1 MTDTTETTDPS
12 GQDEGRPQGAA
23 ARPRARER
31 GRMRRRLREQRRM
44 REALLMDLG
53 ALVFEL
59 HRHGRRE
66 PKLLQA
72 KAAELSV
79 VDAEVRALSE
89 ALDRDIGVVEI
100 VAAGIAGSCQACGML
115 LSTQASFCASCGA
128 PAKAGL
134 EAAAAAGPALPSY
147 TEPTGGESAG
157 VTEDI
162 VAEETFVEAKHES
175 TQQADLEPAFEPDP
189 ELEPDLEPEPEP
201 AFEPDPKLEPVL
213 EAEPEPAFEPDLE
226 HDLEPETEAEPQTEL
241 QAEPEPPAEGSAA
254 PQATAPWVQ
263 LEEPGSDPSAEP
275 GPGPAPEP
283 IRVKRPMGRLE
294 RTLRGKRRG

>member
-134 EAAAAAGPALPSY
+134 QAAAAPASGPALHTHIETAGEEPPPASDDVGAEYTSVEEEEADGERPSHAGPDFGEGPGWEAAPEH
-147 TEPTGGESAG
+147 EPEPA
-157 VTEDI
+157 
-162 VAEETFVEAKHES
+162 
-175 TQQADLEPAFEPDP
+175 LEPESDPDP
-189 ELEPDLEPEPEP
+189 EHELAAKAQPQAEPEPEP
-201 AFEPDPKLEPVL
+201 EPDPEPVAV
-213 EAEPEPAFEPDLE
+213 AEPEP
-226 HDLEPETEAEPQTEL
+226 EAEPK
-241 QAEPEPPAEGSAA
+241 AEAKPAA
-254 PQATAPWVQ
+254 
-263 LEEPGSDPSAEP
+263 DPSP
-275 GPGPAPEP
+275 GPRPAPEP